1 MKATAFRYIRIY
13 LIRMRASV
21 MTRMAY
27 PLNFFILAVSV
38 IAQGL
43 LSIIFIKVIYKY
55 ASNISGWSYDQAMLV
70 LASFL
75 IVEGLMWTTNAFM
88 AGIRKNVLMGTFDRF
103 LIQPVNTLFS
113 VSTWR
118 VDPEDLMRLVIAGY
132 IFTITIGNLGLS
144 SAELLARGW
153 IYAVLIIDGYIVY
166 YSLSLAINSLFFWYA
181 EISSINIM
189 FENFLRM
196 AQYPTD
202 ILYGNF
208 IKVFF
213 SSIFPIAFVATVPA
227 KALAFGPNYTLL
239 LTATGV
245 ALFFFLAARSIF
257 RAGLRTYSS
266 ASS

>member
-1 MKATAFRYIRIY
+1 MASRYIKIY

-27 PLNFFILAVSV
+27 PLNFFILTISV

-55 ASNISGWSYDQAMLV
+55 ASNISGWNYDQAMLV

-75 IVEGLMWTTNAFM
+75 IVEGMMWTTNAYM
-88 AGIRKNVLMGTFDRF
+88 AGIRKNVLMGSFDRF
-103 LIQPVNTLFS
+103 LIQPLNTLFS

-132 IFTITIGNLGLS
+132 IFASTIGHLHLPA
-144 SAELLARGW
+144 AELLTRGW
-153 IYAVLIIDGYIVY
+153 VYALLILDGYIVF
-166 YSLSLAINSLFFWYA
+166 YSLSLAINSLYFWYS

-202 ILYGNF
+202 ILYGKF
-208 IKVFF
+208 IKIFF
-213 SSIFPIAFVATVPA
+213 STIFPIAFMATVPA
-227 KALAFGPNYTLL
+227 RALAFGADYLMLL
-239 LTATGV
+239 AATAI
-245 ALFFFLAARSIF
+245 ALAFFFSARAIF
-257 RAGLRTYSS
+257 NAGLRAYSS